1 MHPVA
6 NHLIQLQDLIL
17 IRDEQRAHK
26 HTQHLEEL
34 DDAIKTMTGELPSEA
49 AAHFN
54 KLYKKDHVT
63 MVPVAQSICAACGI
77 SLPISLVQ
85 AIRQEKDLH
94 NCPNCARFL
103 YYPESP
109 VRRKPIREPRFGPRK
124 VGVSRFS
131 SLTLMMPRIKAESL
145 DDVIS
150 IIAGRLDDEGYVDD
164 GGKLAEAALQR
175 ESVFSTVVGHGL
187 AFPHVRNVEGGGLTL
202 ALATSSKGLAAEC
215 GDRQAPRIVFFMS
228 VPTAANAFYLKL
240 LAGLSETFSKAE
252 ARKQLLAAKDEKELW
267 KVLNKLTRSTIK

>member
-26 HTQHLEEL
+26 HIDHLDEL
-34 DDAIKTMTGELPSEA
+34 DGAISTMTGELPPET

-54 KLYKKDHVT
+54 KLYKKDHLT
-63 MVPVAQSICAACGI
+63 MVPVVQSVCAACGM

-85 AIRQEKDLH
+85 AVRQEKDLH

-103 YYPESP
+103 YFPENLL
-109 VRRKPIREPRFGPRK
+109 RRKPIREPRFGPRK

-131 SLTLMMPRIKAESL
+131 SVTLMMPRINAVSL
-145 DDVIS
+145 DDTIS
-150 IIAGRLDDEGYVDD
+150 LIAKRLEDEGYVED
-164 GGKLAEAALQR
+164 GGQLAEAALQR
-175 ESVFSTVVGHGL
+175 ESMFSTVVGHGL
-187 AFPHVRNVEGGGLTL
+187 AFPHVRNVEGGGLAL
-202 ALATSSKGLAAEC
+202 ALATSAKPLAAEC
-215 GDRQAPRIVFFMS
+215 GDRQSPRIVFFMS

-240 LAGLSETFSKAE
+240 LSGLTETFSKPE
-252 ARKQLLAAKDEKELW
+252 ARKVLLAAKDDKELW
-267 KVLNKLTRSTIK
+267 KTLNKLTRSTIK